1 MTAPPDHTPPREPEF
16 ADLTD
21 AEWALVSPLLPV
33 SKPGGRPRTIDLR
46 AVVNAI
52 RHIQRTACPWR
63 GLPQRYP
70 NHSSVRTYFDRWTRD
85 GTWDRI
91 RAALGAPR

>member
-1 MTAPPDHTPPREPEF
+1 MTTPDQTTQQNNEP

-21 AEWALVSPLLPV
+21 EEWHRIAPLLPQ
-33 SKPGGRPRTIDLR
+33 SGAEGRPRTIDLR

-52 RHIQRTACPWR
+52 RYLKRTGCTWR
-63 GLPQRYP
+63 GLPHRYP
-70 NHSSVRTYFDRWTRD
+70 NHSSVRTYHDRWHRD

-91 RAALGAPR
+91 CVALGDAR

>member
-1 MTAPPDHTPPREPEF
+1 MTKPDRPKHYTDEP

-21 AEWALVSPLLPV
+21 AEWDRVAPLLPGPG
-33 SKPGGRPRTIDLR
+33 SGGRPRTIDLR

-52 RHIQRTACPWR
+52 RHLKRTGCTWR
-63 GLPQRYP
+63 GLPRRYP
-70 NHSSVRTYFDRWTRD
+70 NASSVRTYHDRWQRD

-91 RAALGAPR
+91 GSVLGDRR